1 MDAKVTKFI
10 NAGLVVLGTSA
21 LLFLRSRKRLPPTV
35 QGWLIFGG
43 LISEITKQK
52 YGLKVSTHYCKALE
66 SDLSQEE
73 VHQLTVLTFGPDVVY
88 DADCSVRPE
97 QFSFFTQ
104 SLRVNKLKVYVDQMV
119 VEVEVYATILE
130 AILECL
136 LWFNWFNIFSYY
148 AE

>member
-10 NAGLVVLGTSA
+10 NAGLVVLATLLVAKPITA

-43 LISEITKQK
+43 LIRVPKAWKSLYSEITKQK

-73 VHQLTVLTFGPDVVY
+73 VYQLTVLTFGPDVVY

-97 QFSFFTQ
+97 QFRFFTQ

-119 VEVEVYATILE
+119 VEVE
-130 AILECL
+130 
-136 LWFNWFNIFSYY
+136 
-148 AE
+148 